1 MADTVRRVAAESR
14 RPRTRAPSTFRQQ
27 DVTKVLRAAVA
38 ADLQVA
44 GVKVNS
50 HTGEIELVIGEPR
63 ARASSGEEANE
74 WDNIS

>member
-1 MADTVRRVAAESR
+1 MTKVIRAAE
-14 RPRTRAPSTFRQQ
+14 
-27 DVTKVLRAAVA
+27 A

-74 WDNIS
+74 WDSI

>member
-1 MADTVRRVAAESR
+1 
-14 RPRTRAPSTFRQQ
+14 
-27 DVTKVLRAAVA
+27 VTKVIRAAEA

-74 WDNIS
+74 WDSI